1 MKIMKFA
8 ITMSI
13 VLSLTAVGTIYGKDM
28 ESFFNVVRPPT
39 RNDYSGVTGIQF
51 TMNDDTNVLALGRP
65 ITAVFKQEHTL
76 TLWDVETKEI
86 MTQAIVGQDSEQFE
100 VQDGAFVY
108 EMLKSS
114 VKLVKGK
121 SYQLMSEEFAGGDNW
136 ATCYMA
142 VPGVD
147 MTDIANIDGIPYG
160 VVDDFPANFDAT
172 VNKVDIGAT
181 FFYGDASQA
190 VSNSYRLSTTWGRLR
205 R

>member
-8 ITMSI
+8 ITISI

-65 ITAVFKQEHTL
+65 ITTTFKQEHTL
-76 TLWDVETKEI
+76 TLWDVETEEI
-86 MTQAIVGQDSEQFE
+86 MTQAVVSPDSEQFE
-100 VQDGAFVY
+100 VKDGAFVY

-114 VKLVKGK
+114 VKLIKGK

-160 VVDDFPANFDAT
+160 AVDVFPANFDAT

-190 VSNSYRLSTTWGRLR
+190 VSNSDKLSTTWGQLR